1 MRKSHVIRTITA
13 MALVAI
19 GVFALGCDQKPPP
32 EQPPESPQF
41 GVSATRPA
49 E

>member
-13 MALVAI
+13 MALIAI

-32 EQPPESPQF
+32 EQPPESPQL
-41 GVSATRPA
+41 GVSAARLA